1 MQINVST
8 SEEAEVVLLT
18 LQQRFSLSSKNQLIR
33 IAFAYSLS
41 RDTRFTLQDYSNSN
55 AKGNPYKEFTL
66 VGDYRTYYIALLCQH
81 YGIYKND
88 VDIPK
93 YFKLHIDDGLLLLNG
108 LFAESSNYNLSD
120 FLLEYIE
127 RGIDAL
133 EQSEVSNDAIWF
145 DKETRHLKVNDK
157 GYFDGALK
165 LHVGDELKSNAP
177 IYSTLNDTAVH
188 NNAHVA
194 VAGNSGTGKTQFA
207 LEVLRQFVEVSSGQV
222 NFIYLDFKGLKKDDV
237 SALMPFFEKTNT
249 TYIDA
254 PQVPF
259 PLNPISFIDN
269 VNEKNKI
276 MGINKLV
283 DIITHYSKIGKN
295 QQQTLKDAVRDAF
308 DDTKGGA
315 YPSFQDIYELAM
327 AAEGNKP
334 STLKEVLESLS
345 ELELFET
352 KVDPKKSIFNQ
363 NYYLSLSG
371 DLPKNVR
378 FTSVFLIIN
387 YIYNNFMNME
397 NAPVNDGLQAIRYVL
412 LIDEAHVIFKDK
424 KSQDLLEKILRE
436 IRSKGV
442 SVILLSQGI
451 EEFNQPSFD
460 FSSMCETAFLM
471 DIKDKTNLRMMSKF
485 LGLGEKE
492 NNLLARNME
501 NIQKGQAVSNLKE
514 FKKAELFEVGQFWK
528 SLK

>member
-8 SEEAEVVLLT
+8 SEETEAILSK
-18 LQQRFSLSSKNQLIR
+18 LQNRFSIASKNILMR
-33 IAFAYSLS
+33 IALAHSLNRGRKLNTETP
-41 RDTRFTLQDYSNSN
+41 RDT
-55 AKGNPYKEFTL
+55 KGNPYKEITI
-66 VGDYRTYYIALLCQH
+66 VGHYRNYYIALICQH
-81 YGIYKND
+81 YGIYKTD
-88 VDIPK
+88 SDIPK
-93 YFKLHIDDGLLLLNG
+93 YFKLHIDDGLLLLDK
-108 LFAESSNYNLSD
+108 LFSESSNYGLSD
-120 FLLEYIE
+120 YLLEHIE
-127 RGIDAL
+127 RGLDSL
-133 EQSEVSNDAIWF
+133 EQFETTNEPILF
-145 DKETRHLKVNDK
+145 DERIRHLKISDK
-157 GYFDGALK
+157 SYFDGPLK
-165 LHVGDELKSNAP
+165 LKVGKDLKNGEN
-177 IYSTLNDTAVH
+177 IYATINDTTVH
-188 NNAHVA
+188 NNAHIA

-207 LEVLRQFVEVSSGQV
+207 LEILRQFVDVSNSGV
-222 NFIYLDFKGLKKDDV
+222 NFIYLDFKGLKKDD
-237 SALMPFFEKTNT
+237 LKGLLPFFEKTKT

-283 DIITHYSKIGKN
+283 DIITHYSNIGKN
-295 QQQTLKDAVRDAF
+295 QQQTLRDSIKDVFNDM
-308 DDTKGGA
+308 KGGS
-315 YPSFQDIYELAM
+315 YPTFRDIYERVLEM
-327 AAEGNKP
+327 DGNKA
-334 STLKEVLESLS
+334 STLKEILESLS
-345 ELELFET
+345 ELDLFESNT
-352 KVDPKKSIFNQ
+352 DLKNSIFNQ
-363 NYYLSLSG
+363 NFYLSLSG
-371 DLPKNVR
+371 DLPNSIR

-397 NAPVNDGLQAIRYVL
+397 NAPVHDKLQGLRYVL

-451 EEFNQPSFD
+451 EEFNQQSFD

-471 DIKDKTNLRMMSKF
+471 EIKEKTNLKMMSKF

-492 NNLLARNME
+492 NTLLARNME

-528 SLK
+528 SF

>member
-8 SEEAEVVLLT
+8 SEETETILNK
-18 LQQRFSLSSKNQLIR
+18 LQNRFNITSKNILMR
-33 IAFAYSLS
+33 IALAHSINRGRKLNNETPK
-41 RDTRFTLQDYSNSN
+41 DT
-55 AKGNPYKEFTL
+55 KGNPYKEITI
-66 VGDYRTYYIALLCQH
+66 VGNFRNYYVALICQH
-81 YGIYKND
+81 YNLYKTD
-88 VDIPK
+88 TDIPK
-93 YFKLHIDDGLLLLNG
+93 FFKLHIDDGLILLDK
-108 LFAESSNYNLSD
+108 LFAESSNYSFSD
-120 FLLEYIE
+120 YLLEHIE
-127 RGIDAL
+127 RGIDSL
-133 EQSEVSNDAIWF
+133 EQFETNNEPILF
-145 DKETRHLKVNDK
+145 DEKIRHLKIKDK
-157 GYFDGALK
+157 GYFDGPLK
-165 LHVGDELKSNAP
+165 LRIGTEVKNSDP
-177 IYSTLNDTAVH
+177 IYATINDTNVH
-188 NNAHVA
+188 NNAHIA

-207 LEVLRQFVEVSSGQV
+207 LDILRQFAEVSNHEV

-237 SALMPFFEKTNT
+237 KGLMPFFEKTKT

-269 VNEKNKI
+269 INEKNKI

-283 DIITHYSKIGKN
+283 DIITHYSNIGKN
-295 QQQTLKDAVRDAF
+295 QQQTLRDSIKDVFQDM
-308 DDTKGGA
+308 KGGA
-315 YPSFQDIYELAM
+315 YPTFKDIYERVLEM
-327 AAEGNKP
+327 DGNKA
-334 STLKEVLESLS
+334 STLKEILESLS
-345 ELELFET
+345 ELDLFESS
-352 KVDPKKSIFNQ
+352 VDLKNSIFNQ
-363 NYYLSLSG
+363 NLYLSLSG
-371 DLPKNVR
+371 DLPNSIR

-397 NAPVNDGLQAIRYVL
+397 NAPVNDKLQGLRYVL

-451 EEFNQPSFD
+451 EEFNQQSFD

-471 DIKDKTNLRMMSKF
+471 DIKDKTNLKMMSKF

-492 NNLLARNME
+492 NTLLARNME

-514 FKKAELFEVGQFWK
+514 FKKAELFQVEQFWK
-528 SLK
+528 SI